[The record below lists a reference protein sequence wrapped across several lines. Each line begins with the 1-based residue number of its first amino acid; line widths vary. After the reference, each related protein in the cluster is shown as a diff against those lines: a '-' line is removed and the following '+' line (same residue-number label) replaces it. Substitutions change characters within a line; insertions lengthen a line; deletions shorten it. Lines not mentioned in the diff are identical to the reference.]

1 MGMLLAYELEKGTE
15 RELKSLAAALGHQVK
30 MVSSSNYG
38 EPLGYVPGSQ
48 ALKRPTPKT
57 QEKK

>member
-38 EPLGYVPGSQ
+38 EPLGYVAGITG
-48 ALKRPTPKT
+48 LKRPTPKT